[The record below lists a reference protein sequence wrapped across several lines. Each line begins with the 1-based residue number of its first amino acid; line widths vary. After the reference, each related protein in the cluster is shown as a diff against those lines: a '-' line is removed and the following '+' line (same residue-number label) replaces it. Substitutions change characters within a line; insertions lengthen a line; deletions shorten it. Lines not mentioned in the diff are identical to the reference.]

1 MSSISSITK
10 MFEEFCITFP
20 ETSEDAKLSIKK
32 MLKIEEK
39 VECKGIKADKSKC
52 TLPAKENGF
61 CGKHNPDK
69 KVVKAESDSEEEKP
83 KAKAPKKK
91 VVKAESESEEEKPK
105 AKAPKKKKVESES
118 EEEKPKAKAPK
129 KKKVESES
137 EEEKPKAKASP
148 KKKKVVE
155 EETEEVPKVKSPP
168 KKKVVEQ
175 ECNFTNPK
183 THVKCPQ
190 AGTVK
195 PEGAAFH
202 YCKRHSEKAAEIE
215 KSLNEKIE
223 EEEEEVVIDEC
234 EFE

>member
-118 EEEKPKAKAPK
+118 EEEKPKAKA
-129 KKKVESES
+129 
-137 EEEKPKAKASP
+137 SP